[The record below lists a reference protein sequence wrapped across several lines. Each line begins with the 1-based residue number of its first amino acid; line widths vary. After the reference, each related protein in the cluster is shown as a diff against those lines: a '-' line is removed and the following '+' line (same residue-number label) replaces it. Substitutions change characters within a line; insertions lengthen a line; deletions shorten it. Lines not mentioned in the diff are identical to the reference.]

1 MHVLPDSPKFMSLR
15 ANLGWNF
22 FGQLIA
28 KGSLLLFHI
37 VFANLIGTSNYGA
50 FSFIFVGGLILL
62 QPFLDLGLNQ
72 LITKWVSRGNVEV
85 IPLSF
90 RIKGLITLLLIPLVC
105 IISFWMGSNQILTFT
120 MLCFF
125 LINTVQQSIFGIL
138 RGLQDLRPESLTVS
152 FQNILACF
160 ILIFFVVHQ
169 IAEVWVGSLILMVTR
184 FTGTIFV
191 SIIFWRKYN
200 RHLKRNKNEKFILDS
215 SQLWRESL
223 TLGFTLFL
231 IQFYFRIDS
240 IMLGLLSSEIELGL
254 YSVAFNLMEGSFI
267 IPTIVMSVIFP
278 GLSNNKYFSKFFKRG
293 LFILTIAG
301 IICGTVVFFLADFMI
316 YSFYEASFKNSS
328 EILEILSLAI
338 PLVFWGYLMTQ
349 SLVAL
354 DRNRIYLVITSSGLL
369 INVILNFLLIPEY
382 GASGA
387 AFSTVVTEALIPL
400 ICFLI
405 ILKYQFSK

>member
-1 MHVLPDSPKFMSLR
+1 MHVLPDSPKFMSLGS
-15 ANLGWNF
+15 NLGWNF
-22 FGQLIA
+22 LGQLVA

-37 VFANLIGTSNYGA
+37 VFANLIGTSNYGT

-72 LITKWVSRGNVEV
+72 LITKWVSRGKIEV

-90 RIKGLITLLLIPLVC
+90 RIKGLVTLLLIPLTFA
-105 IISFWMGSNQILTFT
+105 ISLWMGFNRILILT

-125 LINTVQQSIFGIL
+125 LINTVQQSIFAIL

-160 ILIFFVVHQ
+160 FLIFFVVQQ
-169 IAEVWVGSLILMVTR
+169 ITELWVGSLILMLTR
-184 FTGTIFV
+184 LTGTIFV
-191 SIIFWRKYN
+191 SIIFWRKYLKN
-200 RHLKRNKNEKFILDS
+200 LKRDKNDKFILDS
-215 SQLWRESL
+215 SQLWRESF

-240 IMLGLLSSEIELGL
+240 IMLGILASEIELGM

-267 IPTIVMSVIFP
+267 IPTIIMSVIFP
-278 GLSNNKYFSKFFKRG
+278 GLSNKNHFSKFFQRG
-293 LFILTIAG
+293 LLLLTIAG
-301 IICGTVVFFLADFMI
+301 IIFGTIVFFLADFII
-316 YSFYEASFKNSS
+316 YSFYEAGFRNAS
-328 EILEILSLAI
+328 EILEILALAI

-354 DRNRIYLVITSSGLL
+354 DQNRIYLVITSLGLL

-400 ICFLI
+400 ICFI
-405 ILKYQFSK
+405 MILKYQFSK

>member
-105 IISFWMGSNQILTFT
+105 VISFWMGSNQILTFT

-138 RGLQDLRPESLTVS
+138 RGLQDLRPE
-152 FQNILACF
+152 
-160 ILIFFVVHQ
+160 
-169 IAEVWVGSLILMVTR
+169 
-184 FTGTIFV
+184 
-191 SIIFWRKYN
+191 
-200 RHLKRNKNEKFILDS
+200 
-215 SQLWRESL
+215 
-223 TLGFTLFL
+223 
-231 IQFYFRIDS
+231 
-240 IMLGLLSSEIELGL
+240 
-254 YSVAFNLMEGSFI
+254 
-267 IPTIVMSVIFP
+267 
-278 GLSNNKYFSKFFKRG
+278 
-293 LFILTIAG
+293 
-301 IICGTVVFFLADFMI
+301 
-316 YSFYEASFKNSS
+316 
-328 EILEILSLAI
+328 
-338 PLVFWGYLMTQ
+338 
-349 SLVAL
+349 
-354 DRNRIYLVITSSGLL
+354 
-369 INVILNFLLIPEY
+369 
-382 GASGA
+382 
-387 AFSTVVTEALIPL
+387 
-400 ICFLI
+400 
-405 ILKYQFSK
+405 